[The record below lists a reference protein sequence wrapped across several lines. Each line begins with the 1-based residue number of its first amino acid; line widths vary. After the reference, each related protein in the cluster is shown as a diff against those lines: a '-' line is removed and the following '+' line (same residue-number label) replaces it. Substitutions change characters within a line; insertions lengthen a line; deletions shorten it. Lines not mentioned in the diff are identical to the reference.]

1 MTLKERVRDFRSIFG
16 PGIIAGAS
24 DDDPSGI
31 STYSVA
37 GAQTG
42 YSTLWLALI
51 TTPMMAVVQG
61 MCSRLA
67 MVTGR
72 GLAANMKRHM
82 PRSLTLVLAA
92 IVVVANTFN
101 AGADIAGMGAS
112 AALVLHAP
120 VLLWVLLFGVAT
132 AAMQLWL
139 PYAQIART
147 IKWLTFA
154 LLAYVVTAFVVHPP
168 WAQVLHGI
176 VIPQFRWNAIW
187 LATVVAVLGTTIT
200 PYLFF
205 WQSALEVEQE
215 KSEGKTTLAERRG
228 TDERAVKRSHID
240 INTGMIM
247 SNLVALFI
255 MITTASTLGAHG
267 QTHIASAAQAAQALR
282 PFAGDFTASLF
293 ALGMVGTGL
302 LAIPSLTA
310 SSAYIAS
317 EIFGMRE
324 GLGEKFARAR
334 GFYAVLLGGVLVGV
348 IMNFFHVDPIGLL
361 FWSAVLNG
369 VAAVPIVAVVVM
381 MASNHKIMGK
391 WRSSPVARAWGWFTF
406 ALMAAAAIG
415 MVVTS
420 IHS

>member
-1 MTLKERVRDFRSIFG
+1 MTLRERIRDFTSIFG
-16 PGIIAGAS
+16 PGLIAGAS

-42 YSTLWLALI
+42 YTTLWLALI

-72 GLAANMKRHM
+72 GLAANLKAHM
-82 PRSLTLVLAA
+82 PRWLTLALAF

-101 AGADIAGMGAS
+101 VGADIAGMGAS
-112 AALVLHAP
+112 AALVLDAP
-120 VLLWVLLFGVAT
+120 VLLWVLVFGVTT

-139 PYAQIART
+139 PYAQIARVM
-147 IKWLTFA
+147 KWLTFA

-168 WAQVLHGI
+168 WAEVLRAI
-176 VIPQFRWNAIW
+176 VIPQFRWNALW

-205 WQSALEVEQE
+205 WQAALEVETE
-215 KSEGKTTLAERRG
+215 KSEGKTTVAKRRG
-228 TDERAVKRSHID
+228 TNARAVKRSHID
-240 INTGMIM
+240 INTGMII

-282 PFAGDFTASLF
+282 PFAGNFTAGLF

-317 EIFGMRE
+317 EVFGMRE
-324 GLGEKFARAR
+324 GLGEKLSRAR
-334 GFYAVLLGGVLVGV
+334 GFYAVLLGGVVVGV
-348 IMNFFHVDPIGLL
+348 IMNFFRVDPIGLL
-361 FWSAVLNG
+361 FWSAVFNG
-369 VAAVPIVAVVVM
+369 VAAVPIVAVVVI
-381 MASNHKIMGK
+381 MASNHSIMGK
-391 WRSSPVARAWGWFTF
+391 WRSSPVARAWGWFTV

-415 MVVTS
+415 MFVTS
-420 IHS
+420 FHS